1 MSDKNKFGPEER
13 GPSLKGWIYVCVLA
27 LSFLVY
33 GLFMFYMIGDKG
45 PPGWDFGTVDDVPGQ
60 SVYSTHPGAPGTI
73 PEPEPQH
80 VSDRPPLAPPGPGKE
95 KP

>member
-1 MSDKNKFGPEER
+1 MSDKHEVER
-13 GPSLKGWIYVCVLA
+13 DEQGPSLKGWFYVCGLA
-27 LSFLVY
+27 LFFMIY

-45 PPGWDFGTVDDVPGQ
+45 PPGWDFGTVEDVPGQ

-80 VSDRPPLAPPGPGKE
+80 VFGRPPLAPPGPGKE